1 MAGSGAG
8 RPPCAMAENGA
19 EGAAMDSQKYTVKSG
34 KDVDKKAINGY
45 NEDKYS
51 WKGIGN
57 LYG

>member
-1 MAGSGAG
+1 
-8 RPPCAMAENGA
+8 
-19 EGAAMDSQKYTVKSG
+19 MDSQKYTVKSG

-51 WKGIGN
+51 RKGIGN